1 MRPMTYTPFMHPDDL
16 RGPPGGVLRVQKP
29 SIRGAVVLD
38 RRPPGWKRGTTH
50 VPLTLEG
57 IESVRVAV
65 EPHRSKMRRPLC
77 VVTALAGAKPEESAR
92 VRAKDIDLESGTV
105 TFGGWESSTRPVEA
119 RTNPLDDWS
128 IGVIRRF
135 MSECSPVKA
144 DDLLCVRP
152 TTPPHKAAGSVRHTL
167 SQALRQAGLSRHPGI
182 TASSLRLGAG
192 LQVLNSDG
200 IEAATRFLGYQSLDT
215 TAQVLCYDWRHDDA

>member
-1 MRPMTYTPFMHPDDL
+1 MRSTTHTPFIHSDDL
-16 RGPPGGVLRVQKP
+16 RVPPGGVLRVQKP
-29 SIRGAVVLD
+29 AIRGAMVLD
-38 RRPPGWKRGTTH
+38 ERRPGWKRGTTH
-50 VPLTLEG
+50 MPLTPEW

-65 EPHRSKMRRPLC
+65 EPGRSKMRRPLC
-77 VVTALAGAKPEESAR
+77 VAMALAGSKPEESAR
-92 VRAKDIDLESGTV
+92 VRVGDIDLEAATV

-119 RTNPLDDWS
+119 RTNLLDDWS

-135 MSECSPVKA
+135 VSECSPVKA

-167 SQALRQAGLSRHPGI
+167 SQALRQAGLWGRSGV

-192 LQVLNSDG
+192 LQILRSDG